1 MIGLNVITMAMEFY
15 MMPPVRRTS
24 ITSQITQYLFQEL
37 NQALKLFN
45 YFFTATFCLEALL
58 KVVALGP
65 ERYFSEKWN
74 QLDMAIVALSV
85 LGITLEEI
93 EVLQDIFIKP
103 LPLFSGS
110 CVPCQPNN
118 NSCDESSEVDSG
130 ETQFQTSRPPSESS
144 SKE

>member
-1 MIGLNVITMAMEFY
+1 MLKVTSKYFDLGISAVIGLNVITMAMEFY
-15 MMPPVRRTS
+15 MMPPVKRTNKFS
-24 ITSQITQYLFQEL
+24 INLKTFLQEL

-45 YFFTATFCLEALL
+45 YFFTTTFCLEAML

-93 EVLQDIFIKP
+93 EVEQKMSLLTQYILSRVLYFPSIR
-103 LPLFSGS
+103 LLF
-110 CVPCQPNN
+110 V
-118 NSCDESSEVDSG
+118 
-130 ETQFQTSRPPSESS
+130 
-144 SKE
+144 

>member
-1 MIGLNVITMAMEFY
+1 MLKVTSKYFDLGISAVIGLNVITMAMEFY
-15 MMPPVRRTS
+15 MMPPVKRTNKFS
-24 ITSQITQYLFQEL
+24 INLKTFLQEL

-45 YFFTATFCLEALL
+45 YFFTTTFCLEAML

-93 EVLQDIFIKP
+93 EVL
-103 LPLFSGS
+103 
-110 CVPCQPNN
+110 
-118 NSCDESSEVDSG
+118 
-130 ETQFQTSRPPSESS
+130 SS
-144 SKE
+144 SKN

>member
-1 MIGLNVITMAMEFY
+1 M
-15 MMPPVRRTS
+15 S
-24 ITSQITQYLFQEL
+24 FQEL

-45 YFFTATFCLEALL
+45 YFFTTTFCLEAML

-93 EVLQDIFIKP
+93 EVEQKMSLLTQYILSRVLYFPSIR
-103 LPLFSGS
+103 LLF
-110 CVPCQPNN
+110 V
-118 NSCDESSEVDSG
+118 
-130 ETQFQTSRPPSESS
+130 
-144 SKE
+144 

>member
-1 MIGLNVITMAMEFY
+1 MNQRI
-15 MMPPVRRTS
+15 
-24 ITSQITQYLFQEL
+24 LFQEL

-45 YFFTATFCLEALL
+45 YFFTTTFCLEAML

-93 EVLQDIFIKP
+93 EVL
-103 LPLFSGS
+103 
-110 CVPCQPNN
+110 
-118 NSCDESSEVDSG
+118 
-130 ETQFQTSRPPSESS
+130 SS
-144 SKE
+144 SKN

>member
-1 MIGLNVITMAMEFY
+1 M
-15 MMPPVRRTS
+15 S
-24 ITSQITQYLFQEL
+24 FQEL

-45 YFFTATFCLEALL
+45 YFFTTTFCLEAML

-93 EVLQDIFIKP
+93 EVEQKMSLLTFLYSFKGVVFPVNPTIIRVMRV
-103 LPLFSGS
+103 L
-110 CVPCQPNN
+110 
-118 NSCDESSEVDSG
+118 
-130 ETQFQTSRPPSESS
+130 R
-144 SKE
+144 

>member
-1 MIGLNVITMAMEFY
+1 M
-15 MMPPVRRTS
+15 
-24 ITSQITQYLFQEL
+24 LFQEL
-37 NQALKLFN
+37 NQALKMFN

-93 EVLQDIFIKP
+93 EVLQRCQTYP
-103 LPLFSGS
+103 LTFFQGCGIS
-110 CVPCQPNN
+110 CQSDY
-118 NSCDESSEVDSG
+118 NSRDESSEVNSDKTRLKIKG
-130 ETQFQTSRPPSESS
+130 VKTIF
-144 SKE
+144 